1 MKLSTSGMG
10 QQAHEGIYALSL
22 IFPFFL
28 SLSASIVTFWGRLF
42 LSRSLVYC
50 FVFCFKIPF
59 NLLKGLI
66 VTFCFSI
73 FVPSVL
79 DVFMASC

>member
-28 SLSASIVTFWGRLF
+28 SLSASIVPFWGKLF

-50 FVFCFKIPF
+50 FVIPF
-59 NLLKGLI
+59 NLLKGLV

-73 FVPSVL
+73 FVHSVL